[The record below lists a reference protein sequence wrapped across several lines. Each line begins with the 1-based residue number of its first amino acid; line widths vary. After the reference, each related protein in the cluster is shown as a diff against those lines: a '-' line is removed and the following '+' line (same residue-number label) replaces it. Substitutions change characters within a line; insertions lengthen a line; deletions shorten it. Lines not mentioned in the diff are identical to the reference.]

1 MRKWPRLVAV
11 AATVPGSLFVAAVG
25 GADRVDAAGTIT
37 GKVFRDYNSNGV
49 MNTTLALGVAVDV
62 GVAGIEVRG
71 FDANGSLVGQTA
83 TGAGGT
89 YTLSV
94 TGEATNQIRVEFSI
108 PQSNPALAGLQS
120 SVATTTGASGSS
132 FGTSIQFATVGNT
145 NVDYAVNVPGE
156 YCQNNPT
163 LVTCAAEVGTGTSSG
178 VGAFTFGSAMSGFTD
193 FTATSS
199 LIGSSDD
206 LGSVFGIGTD
216 RHRNSYFGTYL
227 RRHSPGGDDTVASR
241 QRPVD
246 ASDYVVDLVH
256 WRIAR
261 TFDAGSWHVRVDV
274 RPDGVDVV
282 DAGAE
287 ACDPNCPLVGTL
299 AARDPWGA
307 RFEALYL
314 AAYSGSVRLT
324 VDDAGIHRTR
334 VRPDASVFGEVP
346 LDAADIAERIR
357 AISVQSPV
365 AGMTVEVRDHTDP
378 SGPRHVAT
386 LRFER
391 TIRLPGVDPI
401 DDPITARRVA

>member
-1 MRKWPRLVAV
+1 MALAGAGGGARAVPAALPAV
-11 AATVPGSLFVAAVG
+11 AAAASTARPTAVL
-25 GADRVDAAGTIT
+25 AQIAA
-37 GKVFRDYNSNGV
+37 
-49 MNTTLALGVAVDV
+49 AA
-62 GVAGIEVRG
+62 
-71 FDANGSLVGQTA
+71 FDADTM
-83 TGAGGT
+83 
-89 YTLSV
+89 
-94 TGEATNQIRVEFSI
+94 
-108 PQSNPALAGLQS
+108 
-120 SVATTTGASGSS
+120 ASMRKR
-132 FGTSIQFATVGNT
+132 
-145 NVDYAVNVPGE
+145 P
-156 YCQNNPT
+156 
-163 LVTCAAEVGTGTSSG
+163 
-178 VGAFTFGSAMSGFTD
+178 
-193 FTATSS
+193 
-199 LIGSSDD
+199 
-206 LGSVFGIGTD
+206 
-216 RHRNSYFGTYL
+216 GTYL

-314 AAYSGSVRLT
+314 AAYSSSVRLT

-378 SGPRHVAT
+378 SGPQHVAT